1 MTAVFVII
9 EMFLL
14 FRKYPSKRAAYIG
27 LAIFGVCY
35 ASWIIFGKLKT
46 GSWVYPVIENFSM
59 WALIFGPF
67 CVYFYESLFYLLG
80 EWINN
85 KFWASELRKYNGQNS
100 PARKG
105 SEI

>member
-1 MTAVFVII
+1 
-9 EMFLL
+9 
-14 FRKYPSKRAAYIG
+14 
-27 LAIFGVCY
+27 
-35 ASWIIFGKLKT
+35 
-46 GSWVYPVIENFSM
+46 
-59 WALIFGPF
+59 
-67 CVYFYESLFYLLG
+67 VYFYESLFYLLG